1 MKGVIMLSSSIIFLL
16 LQMSLFICKEID
28 YKTINNEEYMILN
41 YKDKKDFNLTAD
53 NEQFIYIKMDTDK
66 ILSDKYAYFYVYIED
81 PTKFEFYYKFEKE
94 GETKEFI
101 YLKSN
106 MVTNHGSAHTIY
118 QKMEKPKELGNTLYI
133 KMRVYNYH
141 KGQKISVE
149 SSETQT
155 DLFLMLSILI
165 YSSSFLTF
173 AASPIVRSPLWFKYF
188 FTAASRLESVQT
200 TGSDG
205 VSFRW
210 S

>member
-1 MKGVIMLSSSIIFLL
+1 MLSSSIIFLL

-118 QKMEKPKELGNTLYI
+118 QKMEKPKESGNTLYI

-173 AASPIVRSPLWFKYF
+173 AIV
-188 FTAASRLESVQT
+188 AI
-200 TGSDG
+200 
-205 VSFRW
+205 SFYCLYKKAKEFNPYNSGEDIIFAKVRPEDYQ
-210 S
+210 